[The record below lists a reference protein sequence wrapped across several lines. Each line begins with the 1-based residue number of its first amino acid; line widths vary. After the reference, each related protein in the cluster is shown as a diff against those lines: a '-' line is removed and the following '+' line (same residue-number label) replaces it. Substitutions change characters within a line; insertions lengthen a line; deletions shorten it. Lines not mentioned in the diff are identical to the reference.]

1 MDRPVAAPR
10 HCRRYVAASGR
21 AAVVLGRR
29 RQPRDSG
36 RSPPS
41 TARGQPDG
49 ADRRHAV
56 GPGVQLLHGR
66 AGRAHPVEGGPGRAA
81 AGGLRHHP
89 RDRRPGRPGD
99 VRHRD
104 ADRRAGP
111 RAAAR
116 STGRCVRRRSGRR
129 SARTG
134 DRHPGGTLRTALP
147 YLDAQTILRLVAWPD
162 AVAAIERVLLDV
174 LDPAAGPQRSIVDVS
189 HGQLLLMPGTT
200 QTGVGVKLA
209 TVAPENADRGLPRTQ
224 AVYVLYDPVT
234 LTVTAL
240 MDGTALTTLRTPAVS
255 AVAVDHLAVP
265 SARRLV
271 VFGSGPQAWG
281 HVQAIRAVRPVE
293 EVVVVARQRPGA
305 ERLAGRITD
314 SGLAAVVGGAG
325 GVAAGG
331 GVVGGGGDVATA
343 DVVVCATTART
354 PLFDGELLPAHACVV
369 AVGSHEAEA
378 RELDDTVL
386 RRAGRVVVEH
396 VAVAMREAGDVVQA
410 VASGAV
416 TEDGLIGLRDL
427 VRLTPAGTGGAV
439 TSVGMGWQDL
449 AVAELAHR
457 RWQGHCDV

>member
-1 MDRPVAAPR
+1 L
-10 HCRRYVAASGR
+10 S
-21 AAVVLGRR
+21 
-29 RQPRDSG
+29 
-36 RSPPS
+36 
-41 TARGQPDG
+41 
-49 ADRRHAV
+49 
-56 GPGVQLLHGR
+56 
-66 AGRAHPVEGGPGRAA
+66 
-81 AGGLRHHP
+81 
-89 RDRRPGRPGD
+89 
-99 VRHRD
+99 
-104 ADRRAGP
+104 
-111 RAAAR
+111 
-116 STGRCVRRRSGRR
+116 
-129 SARTG
+129 
-134 DRHPGGTLRTALP
+134 TALP
-147 YLDAQTILRLVAWPD
+147 YLDEQTIFRLVAWPD
-162 AVAAIERVLLDV
+162 AVAAIERVLLDG
-174 LDPAAGPQRSIVDVS
+174 LDPAAGPQRAIVDVS

-209 TVAPENADRGLPRTQ
+209 TVAPDNPDRGLPRIQ

-314 SGLAAVVGGAG
+314 SGLAAVIGGA
-325 GVAAGG
+325 
-331 GVVGGGGDVATA
+331 GDVATA

-354 PLFDGELLPAHACVV
+354 PLFDGELMPAHASVI
-369 AVGSHEAEA
+369 AVGSHEPEA

-396 VAVAMREAGDVVQA
+396 VAVAMREAGDVIQA

-416 TEDGLIGLRDL
+416 TEDELIGLRDL
-427 VRLTPAGTGGAV
+427 VRLTPDGTGGV
-439 TSVGMGWQDL
+439 FKSVGMGWQDL